1 MCGLTAV
8 FHPDSVGRPSIDV
21 LHQDLASSLEIIKHR
36 GPDSRGT
43 YVSPD
48 ARVGLGHVR
57 LAIIDLETGQQPMS
71 DEDELI
77 HCVVT
82 GEIYDHDR
90 IRAEMQRDGCFSFK
104 TKSDSELV
112 VQLYKRD
119 GMNLLFSL
127 RGEFAFVL
135 YDKKRQLLFAARDRF
150 GIKPLYYT
158 VSNGR
163 VLFAS
168 EMKAFMGLGWKAEWD
183 LDSIV
188 QHGDLSDERTVFKGA
203 FKLGA
208 GHSALCLPSG
218 EVRIERY
225 WDLTYPT
232 PSAPPPGTVDEMI
245 SIVRSMLIESVRL
258 RLRADVPLA
267 IYLSG
272 GIDSSCVA
280 GIATQLLREK
290 DPQAKVT
297 AFTLAFIE
305 DDSTDESPL
314 ARRSAAHIG
323 ADMHEVPATEAK
335 LVDVLEESIYHS
347 ELIAATFHGAGKLL
361 LSKAVREKGYKVVL
375 SGEGSDEI
383 FGGYSWFAADY
394 ARNADPTAK
403 ALGISV
409 PTDAERT
416 DLLSQMLK
424 AAGPPQI
431 SDVYDTSS
439 KTPASASHDLLQ
451 VNVHNLLGS
460 NMATPQE
467 PKMFLPGVVAQT
479 GVPDL
484 RRCIA
489 EGIDPRV
496 RRHSVEGSWHSLNVS
511 LYVTGKTLM
520 TKMLLNFLG
529 DRNDMANSIESRVP
543 FLDHPFVEYVNS
555 LPPSLKLRPIAQDGP
570 TKWILVEKW
579 ILREATKPFITDEI
593 YKRRK
598 IPFNPP
604 PKPSNSNKSTL
615 TPLQVHLRDRIT
627 QKTVER
633 TGLFDWGY
641 IEELLKG
648 YLENPVYPLH
658 GAIDTRARK
667 LMVVLSF
674 VVFQE
679 RFNVPTA
686 KRVWCNL

>member
-8 FHPDSVGRPSIDV
+8 FHPDSVVRPVADV
-21 LHQDLASSLEIIKHR
+21 LERELAASLEIIKHR

-57 LAIIDLETGQQPMS
+57 LAVIDLETGQQPMS

-90 IRAEMQRDGCFSFK
+90 IRAEMQREGFSFK

-119 GMNLLFSL
+119 GLNLLFSL

-135 YDKKRQLLFAARDRF
+135 YDIQRRILFAARDRF

-168 EMKAFMGLGWKAEWD
+168 EMKAFMGLGWSAEWD
-183 LDSIV
+183 LNSIV
-188 QHGDLSDERTVFKGA
+188 HNGDLGDERTVFKGA

-225 WDLTYPT
+225 WDLSYPK
-232 PSAPPPGTVDEMI
+232 PSTPPPGTIDEMI
-245 SIVRSMLIESVRL
+245 STVRSMLIESVRL

-267 IYLSG
+267 VYLSG
-272 GIDSSCVA
+272 GIDSSSIA
-280 GIATQLLREK
+280 GIATHILREK
-290 DPQAKVT
+290 DPQATVT

-305 DDSTDESPL
+305 DETTDESPL
-314 ARRSAAHIG
+314 AIRSAAHIG
-323 ADMHEVPATEAK
+323 ANIHKIPATEAG
-335 LVDVLEESIYHS
+335 LVDVLEETIYHS
-347 ELIAATFHGAGKLL
+347 EAIAATFHGAGKFL
-361 LSKAVREKGYKVVL
+361 LSKAVRENGYKVAL

-383 FGGYSWFAADY
+383 FAGYPWFPADY
-394 ARNADPTAK
+394 LLDADPTVE

-416 DLLSQMLK
+416 ALVAQILK
-424 AAGPPQI
+424 APQTTV
-431 SDVYDTSS
+431 SEAPTGTSQE
-439 KTPASASHDLLQ
+439 LLQ
-451 VNVHNLLGS
+451 INAHNILALRTTPLEATMFPVALLTKTD
-460 NMATPQE
+460 M
-467 PKMFLPGVVAQT
+467 
-479 GVPDL
+479 PDVK
-484 RRCIA
+484 RCIE
-489 EGIDPRV
+489 EGIDPHV
-496 RRHSVEGSWHSLNVS
+496 RRNSVDGSWHSLNVS
-511 LYVTGKTLM
+511 LYVTSKTLM
-520 TKMLLNFLG
+520 TKMILNFAG
-529 DRNDMANSIESRVP
+529 DRNDMANSIESRVA
-543 FLDHPFVEYVNS
+543 FLDHHFVEYVNS
-555 LPPSLKLRPIAQDGP
+555 LPPSLKIRPIAQDSP
-570 TKWILVEKW
+570 TKWTLVEKW
-579 ILREATKPFITDEI
+579 ILREAMKPFITDEI

-598 IPFNPP
+598 VAFNPP
-604 PKPSNSNKSTL
+604 PKPSNSDKSSL

-627 QKTVER
+627 LKAVER
-633 TGLFDWGY
+633 TGLFEWGY
-641 IEELLKG
+641 VEELLRG
-648 YLENPVYPLH
+648 YLEDPVYPSH
-658 GAIDTRARK
+658 GAIDMRARK
-667 LMVVLSF
+667 LMIVLSF
-674 VVFQE
+674 VVLQE

-686 KRVWCNL
+686 KLV

>member
-8 FHPDSVGRPSIDV
+8 FYPDSVVRPAVDI
-21 LHQDLASSLEIIKHR
+21 LERELAVSLEIIKHR

-57 LAIIDLETGQQPMS
+57 LAIIDLETGQQPIS

-90 IRAEMQRDGCFSFK
+90 IRAEMQRDGFSFK

-119 GMNLLFSL
+119 GLNLLFSL

-135 YDKKRQLLFAARDRF
+135 YDVKRRLLFAARDRF

-158 VSNGR
+158 VSHGR

-168 EMKAFMGLGWKAEWD
+168 EMKAFMGLGWQAEWD
-183 LDSIV
+183 LNSIV
-188 QHGDLSDERTVFKGA
+188 HKGDLADERTVFKGA

-225 WDLTYPT
+225 WDITYPA

-245 SIVRSMLIESVRL
+245 SNVRSMLIESVRL

-267 IYLSG
+267 VYLSG
-272 GIDSSCVA
+272 GIDSSSVA
-280 GIATQLLREK
+280 GIATHLLREK

-297 AFTLAFIE
+297 AFTLAYIE
-305 DDSTDESPL
+305 DETTDESPL
-314 ARRSAAHIG
+314 AMRTAAHIG
-323 ADMHEVPATEAK
+323 AKLHAIPATEAG
-335 LVDVLEESIYHS
+335 LVDVFEDSIYHS
-347 ELIAATFHGAGKLL
+347 EVITTTFHGSGKLL
-361 LSKAVREKGYKVVL
+361 LSKALRENGYKVAL

-383 FGGYSWFAADY
+383 FAGYPWFPVDY
-394 ARNADPTAK
+394 LRHSDPTAE

-409 PTDAERT
+409 PNDTERA
-416 DLLSQMLK
+416 DLVSQMLK
-424 AAGPPQI
+424 AAGSPEI
-431 SDVYDTSS
+431 AIAYTTVSKELVNSS
-439 KTPASASHDLLQ
+439 Q
-451 VNVHNLLGS
+451 NLLRVNAHTVLGLGS
-460 NMATPQE
+460 TMPQE
-467 PKMFLPGVVAQT
+467 TQMFLPGVIAET
-479 GVPDL
+479 GAPDAI
-484 RRCIA
+484 RCISEA
-489 EGIDPRV
+489 IDPRV

-511 LYVTGKTLM
+511 LYVTSKTIL
-520 TKMLLNFLG
+520 TKMILNLMG
-529 DRNDMANSIESRVP
+529 DRNDMANSIESRVA
-543 FLDHPFVEYVNS
+543 FLDHHFVEYVNS
-555 LPPSLKLRPIAQDGP
+555 VPPSMKLRPIAQDGP
-570 TKWILVEKW
+570 LKWKLVEKW
-579 ILREATKPFITDEI
+579 ILREAMKPFITNEI

-604 PKPSNSNKSTL
+604 PKPSNSNKNNL

-627 QKTVER
+627 QTTVER

-641 IEELLKG
+641 VEELLKG
-648 YLENPVYPLH
+648 YLEDPVYPSH
-658 GAIDTRARK
+658 RAIDMRARK
-667 LMVVLSF
+667 LMIVLSF
-674 VVFQE
+674 VVLQE

-686 KRVWCNL
+686 SFV

>member
-8 FHPDSVGRPSIDV
+8 FHPDSVVRPSPDV
-21 LHQDLASSLEIIKHR
+21 LQQELAASLEIIKHR

-90 IRAEMQRDGCFSFK
+90 IRAEMQRDGFSFK

-119 GMNLLFSL
+119 GMNLLLSL

-135 YDKKRQLLFAARDRF
+135 YDMKRRIFFAARDRF

-183 LDSIV
+183 VSSIV
-188 QHGDLSDERTVFKGA
+188 HNGDLGDERTVFKGA

-225 WDLTYPT
+225 WDLTYPA
-232 PSAPPPGTVDEMI
+232 PSAPPPGTMEEMI
-245 SIVRSMLIESVRL
+245 STVRNMLIESVRL

-267 IYLSG
+267 VYLSG
-272 GIDSSCVA
+272 GIDSSSVA
-280 GIATQLLREK
+280 GIATHLLREK

-297 AFTLAFIE
+297 AFTLAYVE
-305 DDSTDESPL
+305 DETTDESPL

-323 ADMHEVPATEAK
+323 ADIHAVPATEAG
-335 LVDVLEESIYHS
+335 LVDVLEEAIYHA
-347 ELIAATFHGAGKLL
+347 EQVAATFHGAGKFL
-361 LSKAVREKGYKVVL
+361 LSRAVRENGYKVAL

-383 FGGYSWFAADY
+383 FAGYPWFPADY
-394 ARNADPTAK
+394 LRNVDPTAE
-403 ALGISV
+403 ALGIPV
-409 PTDAERT
+409 PTDAERAT
-416 DLLSQMLK
+416 LLSEMIGS
-424 AAGPPQI
+424 AGPPQI
-431 SDVYDTSS
+431 SNMYATALDAEANTSQE
-439 KTPASASHDLLQ
+439 LLQ
-451 VNVHNLLGS
+451 INAHAVLS
-460 NMATPQE
+460 SFIPQDA
-467 PKMFLPGVVAQT
+467 KMFSRGVISETGAPDVA
-479 GVPDL
+479 
-484 RRCIA
+484 RCIA
-489 EGIDPRV
+489 EGIDPQV
-496 RRHSVEGSWHSLNVS
+496 RRNSVESSWHSLNVS

-520 TKMLLNFLG
+520 TKIILNWAG
-529 DRNDMANSIESRVP
+529 DRNDMSNSIESRVA
-543 FLDHPFVEYVNS
+543 FLDHPLVEYVNS

-570 TKWILVEKW
+570 NRWTFVEKW

-604 PKPSNSNKSTL
+604 PKPSNSDKGTL
-615 TPLQVHLRDRIT
+615 TPLQARLRDRIT

-641 IEELLKG
+641 VEELLKG
-648 YLENPVYPLH
+648 YLENPVYPSH
-658 GAIDTRARK
+658 GAIDIRARK
-667 LMVVLSF
+667 LMIVLSLVVL
-674 VVFQE
+674 QE
-679 RFNVPTA
+679 RFDVPTA
-686 KRVWCNL
+686 NLVPCNSH